1 MDRTDPEHKFDYEV
15 DFQVTKKKLPDII
28 SRCLTKHGTKRCAI
42 MLDHIKAQGYKYS
55 TLSAITV
62 AVPDA
67 IIPEEK
73 PEILAAADKK
83 VEKVMKN
90 FNRGLISDEERYK
103 NTVEIWQAAT
113 EEVSNALSTNLKTN
127 HQRNPIY
134 MMSRLWCSWFY
145 GPDQAAGRQCAACW
159 LTPQVKP
166 WKCLSVQTTA
176 KA

>member
-73 PEILAAADKK
+73 PAILAAADKK

-113 EEVSNALSTNLKTN
+113 EEVSNALSTLSLIHILKTGKM
-127 HQRNPIY
+127 QKKRRLQPIQKTHKVI
-134 MMSRLWCSWFY
+134 
-145 GPDQAAGRQCAACW
+145 GHCAN
-159 LTPQVKP
+159 
-166 WKCLSVQTTA
+166 
-176 KA
+176 